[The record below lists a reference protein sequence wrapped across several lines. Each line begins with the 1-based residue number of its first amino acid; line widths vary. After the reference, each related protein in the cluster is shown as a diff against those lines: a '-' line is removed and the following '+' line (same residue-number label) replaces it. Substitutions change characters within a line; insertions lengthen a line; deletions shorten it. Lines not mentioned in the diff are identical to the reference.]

1 MFFKIAIVQN
11 EKEVFKYD
19 CADWSKIL
27 YNTKDFDFYQK
38 DYFDEHNINSLF
50 ENIYEYDAVF
60 FATNALNA
68 DAIYNSCIS
77 NSIQIE
83 SFIKSGRGLFIGYS
97 SKNKKREFLPERYA
111 YSQIER
117 DFKNGESEHEGEIV
131 FFDKGM
137 QNLFV
142 VASCDQYVENSK
154 KHSTIAGL
162 YFDYLDIDDSNA
174 FYDTIVEDI
183 SKNRPLLCLSKKN
196 TAEKVVIS
204 TLPIDWQGQTNLF
217 INIVRFCTEGTPLIC
232 LVSKHDLKRHI
243 NFSYQY
249 LCRQLNYH
257 KKSFVLLSCNNAIDF
272 FNENTGCNVF
282 IFDPSWT
289 ENEIAVLCREN
300 SEKIFKH
307 NLRILHYYQYDNAG
321 EDPFFKLT
329 VHSAYQEIDILEKQL
344 VFFLE
349 SNIPDI
355 KQKYSYDSSLIAT
368 YEAIK
373 LLKKYGAQNNKLN
386 ANIVQQGIKRLL
398 SDGSYDAMFI
408 ASCTF
413 LSLWTICENEK
424 ICTQK
429 YDLLKKYVL
438 NKITRDF
445 IGISVYEKAQALT
458 YLHGVLSFPTEF
470 ISRIVCE
477 VISLLQKTEGQ
488 ELMSF
493 GVSNCWKL
501 LTTDIYIEEAIRH
514 HKEELMQLVKKQVQ
528 VFSGNE
534 INVKPI
540 IVANYVCAISNLLS
554 KKLPFEPKEL
564 QYVYQSL
571 FSAVAYLNDVY
582 KDIQFDDIYSSC
594 TILMAMNKFYSL
606 SMYPIDELLS
616 LIEAKNERSLLELS
630 KINMLLEISSSQAV
644 KITEA
649 ENETLLLQNELKDS
663 YQVKTQLEIKID
675 ELKKNE
681 DKCNSQI
688 LELKKALKAEQKKNK
703 HKSLT
708 LVWTLFLCGLLIS
721 LFIWFSS
728 FVVNNDSE
736 FFKLLWSFLKEKAWP
751 FLVVIIGWPISAFIQ
766 SNIDSIFK
774 KNIDEIDE

>member
-27 YNTKDFDFYQK
+27 YNIKDFDFYQK
-38 DYFDEHNINSLF
+38 DYFDEHNINSMF
-50 ENIYEYDAVF
+50 ENICEYDAVF

-68 DAIYNSCIS
+68 DAIYNSCIL
-77 NSIQIE
+77 NSSQIE
-83 SFIKSGRGLFIGYS
+83 SFIKDGHGFFVGYS
-97 SKNKKREFLPERYA
+97 SKNKKREFLPKRYA

-117 DFKNGESEHEGEIV
+117 DFQNGESEHEGEIV
-131 FFDKGM
+131 FIDQGIH
-137 QNLFV
+137 NLFV
-142 VASCDQYVENSK
+142 ASSCEQYIENSK
-154 KHSTIAGL
+154 NHSTISGL
-162 YFDYLDIDDSNA
+162 YFDYLDIDSSKT
-174 FYDTIVEDI
+174 FYDIIIEDI
-183 SKNRPLLCLSKKN
+183 SKSRPLLCSSKK
-196 TAEKVVIS
+196 TTSEKVVIS

-217 INIVRFCTEGTPLIC
+217 INIVRFCTEGIPLIC
-232 LVSKHDLKRHI
+232 LVSKYDLKQHI

-257 KKSFVLLSCNNAIDF
+257 KKSFVLLSCNSALDF
-272 FNENTGCNVF
+272 FNKSTGCNVF

-289 ENEIAVLCREN
+289 ENEIAILCKEN
-300 SEKIFKH
+300 SEKISKQ
-307 NLRILHYYQYDNAG
+307 NLRILHYYQCDNIG
-321 EDPFFKLT
+321 EDTFFKLT
-329 VHSAYQEIDILEKQL
+329 IHSAYQEIDILEKQL

-373 LLKKYGAQNNKLN
+373 LLKKYGVQNEKLN
-386 ANIVQQGIKRLL
+386 ANIVEQGIKRLL

-424 ICTQK
+424 ICKQK
-429 YDLLKKYVL
+429 YDLLKEYVL
-438 NKITRDF
+438 NKITKDF
-445 IGISVYEKAQALT
+445 VGISVYEKAQALT
-458 YLHGVLSFPTEF
+458 YLHDVVSFPTDF

-477 VISLLQKTEGQ
+477 VINLLQKTEGQ

-501 LTTDIYIEEAIRH
+501 LTADIYIEEAIMH
-514 HKEELMQLVKKQVQ
+514 HKEELMQLIKKQVQ

-534 INVKPI
+534 INVKPV
-540 IVANYVCAISNLLS
+540 IVANYVRAISSLLS
-554 KKLPFEPKEL
+554 KKISLEPKEL

-582 KDIQFDDIYSSC
+582 KDIQFNDIYSSC

-616 LIEAKNERSLLELS
+616 LIEAKTESSLWELS
-630 KINMLLEISSSQAV
+630 KINVLLEISSSQAV

-649 ENETLLLQNELKDS
+649 ENKILLLQNELTDS
-663 YQVKTQLEIKID
+663 YQAKTQLEIKID
-675 ELKKNE
+675 EMKKNE
-681 DKCNSQI
+681 DKRNSQI
-688 LELKKALKAEQKKNK
+688 SELNNELKTQQSKNK

-708 LVWTLFLCGLLIS
+708 LVWVLLLCGLFIS
-721 LFIWFSS
+721 LFVWFAF

-736 FFKLLWSFLKEKAWP
+736 FFKLLWSFIKKKAWP
-751 FLVVIIGWPISAFIQ
+751 LLVVIVGWPISAFIQ
-766 SNIDSIFK
+766 SNIDFFFK
-774 KNIDEIDE
+774 KNSDE